1 MVPGLFILNY
11 YLFEKNHYLV
21 SCILTKVQSVGDRDG
36 E

>member
-11 YLFEKNHYLV
+11 YLFEKKHFLV
-21 SCILTKVQSVGDRDG
+21 SGILTKIQCVGDRDG